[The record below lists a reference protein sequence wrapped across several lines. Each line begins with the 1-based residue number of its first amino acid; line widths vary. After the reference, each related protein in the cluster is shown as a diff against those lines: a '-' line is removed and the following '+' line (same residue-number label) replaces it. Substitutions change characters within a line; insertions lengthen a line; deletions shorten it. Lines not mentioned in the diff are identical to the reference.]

1 MKKQI
6 GVDCRFAEDGTV
18 RVFRILLDQ
27 TWISVE
33 QGRQWVDRMGRHVL
47 IMLPDSEV
55 VEICLRSDTMT
66 WQVTPSEYRTQ
77 HLV

>member
-1 MKKQI
+1 MMKQI
-6 GVDCRFAEDGTV
+6 GVDCRFAENGAV
-18 RVFRILLDQ
+18 RVFRIFLDQ

-47 IMLPDSEV
+47 IMLPDSDA

-66 WQVTPSEYRTQ
+66 WQVAPLENRTQ
-77 HLV
+77 HLA

>member
-1 MKKQI
+1 MNQI
-6 GVDCRFAEDGTV
+6 GVECRFAEDGAV
-18 RVFRILLDQ
+18 RVFRIYRDQ

-47 IMLPDSEV
+47 IMLPDNGA

-66 WQVTPSEYRTQ
+66 WQVRPVENQTQ
-77 HLV
+77 HLA